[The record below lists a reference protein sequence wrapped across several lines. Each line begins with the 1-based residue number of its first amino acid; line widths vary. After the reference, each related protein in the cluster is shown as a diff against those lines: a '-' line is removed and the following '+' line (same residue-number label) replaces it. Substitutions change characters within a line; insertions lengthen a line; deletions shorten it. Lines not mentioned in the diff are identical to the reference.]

1 VITLALTLAITLA
14 LTLVITLALTLAITL
29 ALTLVI
35 TLALT
40 LVHTFNMNSV
50 DIDLLLVEI
59 FCSLICQVIKVL
71 AFAYMCTLVLI
82 WIKITSR
89 IQ

>member
-1 VITLALTLAITLA
+1 
-14 LTLVITLALTLAITL
+14 
-29 ALTLVI
+29 
-35 TLALT
+35 
-40 LVHTFNMNSV
+40 MNSI

-59 FCSLICQVIKVL
+59 FCSLIFQVIKVL

-82 WIKITSR
+82 WIKIKGR